1 MGGYIARRLLAVLP
15 VLFIVAVIVFF
26 IIHLTPGDPAATI
39 LGQEA
44 TPEEVQALRQQMGL
58 DKPLGEQFLSWIGG
72 AVQGDFGESFFLDKP
87 VWAAF
92 VERLGPTLSLAILA
106 QIIGIGIAL
115 TLGILAVRKRGTIVD
130 EAVMGFSMLGIS
142 IPSFLL
148 GSLLVLLFG
157 VELGWLPVAGYKPL
171 GDGLWAHLKYL
182 ILPALVLGVVQ
193 SALITRITR
202 SSLLDVMSENFIK
215 TAKAKGVRE
224 KAIVFGHALRNAFI
238 PILTIIGE
246 SFGGLVTGA
255 AVIETLFNIPGVGQL
270 IVSSIS
276 RRDYAVI
283 QGSVLII
290 TVTYVFLN
298 LIVDLLY
305 GVVDPRVRLSRK

>member
-1 MGGYIARRLLAVLP
+1 MAGYIARRLLAVLP

-72 AVQGDFGESFFLDKP
+72 AVKGDFGESFFLDKP

-106 QIIGIGIAL
+106 QVIGIAIAL

-298 LIVDLLY
+298 LVVDLLY

>member
-1 MGGYIARRLLAVLP
+1 MAGYIARRLLAVLP

-72 AVQGDFGESFFLDKP
+72 ALKGDFGESFFLDKP

-92 VERLGPTLSLAILA
+92 IERLGPTLSLAILA
-106 QIIGIGIAL
+106 QIIGIAIAL

-298 LIVDLLY
+298 LVVDLLY

>member
-1 MGGYIARRLLAVLP
+1 MAGYIARRLLAVLP

-58 DKPLGEQFLSWIGG
+58 DKPLGEQFLSWVGG
-72 AVQGDFGESFFLDKP
+72 ALKGDFGESFFLDKP

-106 QIIGIGIAL
+106 QIIGIAIAL

-298 LIVDLLY
+298 LVVDLLY

>member
-1 MGGYIARRLLAVLP
+1 MAGYIARRLLAVLP

-44 TPEEVQALRQQMGL
+44 TPEEVQALREQMGL

-106 QIIGIGIAL
+106 QIIGIVIAL

-298 LIVDLLY
+298 LVVDLLY

>member
-1 MGGYIARRLLAVLP
+1 MAGYIARRLLAVLP

-72 AVQGDFGESFFLDKP
+72 ALKGDFGESFFLDKP

-106 QIIGIGIAL
+106 QIIGIAIAL

-298 LIVDLLY
+298 LVVDLLY